1 MSQRTDHPGL
11 LDELLQRLE
20 QRSQDS
26 YTERTYVG
34 RALTRSDDSLHLAT
48 DEGVIAIPVSEIT
61 SVNPINETQPD
72 AVAITVRR
80 PDAVVSLIKTQP
92 LLQRAA
98 GPGGGGFGAGSGS
111 TVTGSNCLDTQTV
124 TAGVLDATDD
134 TFGCSDILDD
144 VWV

>member
-1 MSQRTDHPGL
+1 MSQRADHPGL
-11 LDELLQRLE
+11 LDDLLQRLE

-34 RALTRSDDSLHLAT
+34 RALTKGDDSLHLAT
-48 DEGVIAIPVSEIT
+48 EEGVIAIPVSEIT
-61 SVNPINETQPD
+61 SVNPINATQPD

-92 LLQRAA
+92 LLQRA
-98 GPGGGGFGAGSGS
+98 GGSGGGLGAGSGS
-111 TVTGSNCLDTQTV
+111 TVTGSSCLDTQTV